1 MIKRGLP
8 TQKASEHHIFLVENV
23 RKIIP
28 LKFEKAGWVWCGGA
42 RETHSAKCHN

>member
-8 TQKASEHHIFLVENV
+8 TQKASEHHIFFENEK
-23 RKIIP
+23 KIIP